1 MISNNTITKPISI
14 SDVKQ
19 ITNNGSN
26 DLATLNMSNNINI
39 YAKYKPVISPVVTPL
54 NDDDMVRVYNS
65 GLQIFGTGMQLKT
78 GENMSTFKGFAECC
92 MQYIYSNNTE
102 YTNCIK
108 YNKPIINGVN
118 AFRLTDWNNY
128 YSDAQLITT
137 LNGYSIG
144 SIFNDSY
151 SIDYTYPQTDI
162 TCPNDDTLWTYYAQ
176 HGNTNNTN
184 SVSLFDLIN
193 YNNGAKFNTGFGG
206 WKHGVVIFDEGYYT
220 YKFYL
225 DNVPLDS
232 NQWLRDNATANG
244 ETFHYL
250 EFYTNAPSVP
260 SDLNSGSYQF
270 FAIPQHQGDIIVKT
284 LISFVVSVSF
294 LPDSQQL
301 NILVVADTDPI
312 AKFGSGNVSL
322 TIEDENHNG
331 TGWYGPI
338 TGTTTEFNFNY
349 NSDDSANYQGK
360 TGYVVITANG
370 TEYAREEFTF
380 E

>member
-14 SDVKQ
+14 SDVRQ
-19 ITNNGSN
+19 ILNGNSN
-26 DLATLNMSNNINI
+26 DLATLNMNNNINI
-39 YAKYKPVISPVVTPL
+39 YAKYKPIYSSIITPL
-54 NDDDMVRVYNS
+54 TEDNVVKSFNS
-65 GLQIFGTGMQLKT
+65 GLQIFGTGIQLKT
-78 GENMSTFKGFAECC
+78 GENMATFKGFAECC
-92 MQYIYSNNTE
+92 MQYVYGNSATYSG
-102 YTNCIK
+102 CIH
-108 YNKPIINGVN
+108 YNRPIEDGKN

-128 YSDAQLITT
+128 DSNAQLINT

-144 SIFNDSY
+144 SVMNDSMV
-151 SIDYTYPQTDI
+151 IDYTYAQTDI
-162 TCPNDDTLWTYYAQ
+162 SCPIDDTVWTYYSQ
-176 HGNTNNTN
+176 HGSNNSTN

-193 YNNGAKFNTGFGG
+193 YSNGYRFADGFKG
-206 WKHGVVIFDEGYYT
+206 WKHGVVIFDEGFYT
-220 YKFYL
+220 YQFYL
-225 DNVPLDS
+225 DSVPLDS

-260 SDLNSGSYQF
+260 SDLSTGSYQF

-284 LISFVVSVSF
+284 LISFVTSVSF

-322 TIEDENHNG
+322 TIEDENHLG
-331 TGWYGPI
+331 TGWSGDI

-360 TGYVVITANG
+360 TGYAVITANG